1 MMQPATPQPLSP
13 RESPSPAEPAVSS
26 PPRSPLEDDD
36 APLLVDALV
45 GVRRAVRTL
54 VAMPAYNEEAYIAKT
69 VLGARQHAD
78 AVLVVDDGS
87 TDETVAIAE
96 ALGAMV
102 IRHATNKG
110 YGGALQTIFSTARD
124 LGARSS
130 SSSTPTAS
138 TTPGR
143 SPGCFRSSGPGR
155 MRSSRPPG
163 RRARLAPTGRKAIE
177 AVLARGTSP
186 PGVS

>member
-69 VLGARQHAD
+69 IVGARRHAD

-96 ALGAMV
+96 ALGAIV
-102 IRHATNKG
+102 VRHATNRG
-110 YGGALQTIFSTARD
+110 YGGALQTIFSTARGMGVEELVIID
-124 LGARSS
+124 ADGQHDPEDIPRLLSEH
-130 SSSTPTAS
+130 
-138 TTPGR
+138 PGR
-143 SPGCFRSSGPGR
+143 EGCGL
-155 MRSSRPPG
+155 PG
-163 RRARLAPTGRKAIE
+163 RRVGERVWRLRATGD
-177 AVLARGTSP
+177 
-186 PGVS
+186 